1 MLKVHAREWIGPAAT
16 TYLLKV
22 FTQQH
27 ILNTKLGQK
36 QHIQNKKERV
46 FVQSIC
52 IYNHKP
58 SCNLTFPCWQNL
70 LENQRLQK
78 IARAFDWFILPIAN
92 PDGYGY
98 SRQVHTGKDQNCKI
112 KHSQKT
118 YCNFV
123 PNNELFCITGENFT
137 LHYFAFLCPQ

>member
-27 ILNTKLGQK
+27 ILNIKLGQK
-36 QHIQNKKERV
+36 QHIQNKKEQV
-46 FVQSIC
+46 FVLSIC
-52 IYNHKP
+52 IHNHKP
-58 SCNLTFPCWQNL
+58 SCNFTFPHWQNL

-92 PDGYGY
+92 PDGYSY
-98 SRQVHTGKDQNCKI
+98 SRQVYTGKDQNCKI
-112 KHSQKT
+112 KHSQKI

-123 PNNELFCITGENFT
+123 PNNELFCCTGENFT